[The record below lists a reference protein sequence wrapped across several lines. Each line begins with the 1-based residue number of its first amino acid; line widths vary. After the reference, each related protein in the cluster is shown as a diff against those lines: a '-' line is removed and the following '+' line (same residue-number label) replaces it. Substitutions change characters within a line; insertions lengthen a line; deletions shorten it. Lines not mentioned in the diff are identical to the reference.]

1 MGDVGDAKERH
12 ELIMAEYT
20 LACLKDVLEMYE
32 KNLRYYKSTELVE
45 IKEMLCRLIEKIEKV
60 LKEL

>member
-1 MGDVGDAKERH
+1 MDAKERH
-12 ELIMAEYT
+12 ELIMAEYM

-45 IKEMLCRLIEKIEKV
+45 IKEMLCRLIEKIEEA